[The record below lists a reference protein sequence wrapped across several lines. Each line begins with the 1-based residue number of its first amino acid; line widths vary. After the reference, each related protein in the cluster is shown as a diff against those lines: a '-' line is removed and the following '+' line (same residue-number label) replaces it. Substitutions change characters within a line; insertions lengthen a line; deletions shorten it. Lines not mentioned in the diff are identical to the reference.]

1 MFVKN
6 RLKIKKPHIVPK
18 YVLYSFFVLGLL
30 SAVAFRAIIVFQH
43 LKPLWVRPVWY
54 VGVLGYLMFFFY
66 RFKITKKRKKAI
78 SDFKLLEKLKDNVN
92 LTDRDRNVLIYLLCS
107 LKVSPEDMNYAVIF
121 LLSLIAIVFDMIL
134 TSGLK

>member
-43 LKPLWVRPVWY
+43 LKPRWVRPVWY

-66 RFKITKKRKKAI
+66 RFKISKKRKKAI

-92 LTDRDRNVLIYLLCS
+92 LTDRDRNVLIYLLS
-107 LKVSPEDMNYAVIF
+107 SVKVSPEDMNYAVIF